1 MHFTLNKACG
11 TFEWTNKIKVCLFVK
26 WNLCETLIKCDVC
39 VYNTVQKPIIMGRKL
54 KNEILSA
61 HATEK
66 GDDIKDVVLSSQ
78 QINKINVRLFVKW
91 NWSAK
96 HL

>member
-1 MHFTLNKACG
+1 MCVCITLFK
-11 TFEWTNKIKVCLFVK
+11 
-26 WNLCETLIKCDVC
+26 
-39 VYNTVQKPIIMGRKL
+39 KPIIMGRKL

-78 QINKINVRLFVKW
+78 QINKINGRLFVK
-91 NWSAK
+91 
-96 HL
+96 

>member
-1 MHFTLNKACG
+1 
-11 TFEWTNKIKVCLFVK
+11 
-26 WNLCETLIKCDVC
+26 
-39 VYNTVQKPIIMGRKL
+39 MGRKL

-78 QINKINVRLFVKW
+78 QINKINGRLFVK
-91 NWSAK
+91 
-96 HL
+96 